1 MSVLH
6 AAVRRES
13 SSKPIVVAALAAL
26 DLAMSGRGEVSPT
39 FLVAIAIIV
48 VGVGSLLYGAA
59 PLSQLKARLA
69 SPSTAEGV
77 LGGFSSGWS
86 TIIPAGVAS
95 IVLGILALLAGP
107 PAQLV
112 AIASIAFGPSLL
124 ISGNPGTRILAASRE
139 NVDRTLG
146 SEPRG

>member
-13 SSKPIVVAALAAL
+13 GSKPIVVAALAAL

-69 SPSTAEGV
+69 SPSTAKGV